1 MAKAKGKKGGPG
13 GGPSHLRARLEYL
26 HKAAAYIQSASTGL
40 TVPDQSVKAS
50 VGAEQEDPTPQKA
63 PRTVPNIVNGPD
75 ISKFEPIQQQE
86 APTTR
91 TLCLPRQYISQ
102 MRGVSLK
109 SQLRLS
115 VEVKRSFCK
124 RCEVLLVP
132 GFNCTEKI
140 ENPSR
145 GGKKA
150 WAVVLVVRCTACG
163 TVKRFPQNEKRS
175 KKLAERRKEAEE
187 KKTKEEA
194 QSAGL

>member
-13 GGPSHLRARLEYL
+13 GGPNHLRARLEYL
-26 HKAAAYIQSASTGL
+26 HKAAACIQSASTGL

-50 VGAEQEDPTPQKA
+50 VGEQEDSTPQEA
-63 PRTVPNIVNGPD
+63 PRTVPNIVNGPG
-75 ISKFEPIQQQE
+75 ISKPEPIQQQE

-109 SQLRLS
+109 SQLRLP

-132 GFNCTEKI
+132 GLNCTEKI

-145 GGKKA
+145 GGKKP
-150 WAVVLVVRCTACG
+150 WADVLVVRCTACG
-163 TVKRFPQNEKRS
+163 TVKRFPLNAKRS

-187 KKTKEEA
+187 KKKKEKA
-194 QSAGL
+194 QSAGS